1 MLVIKRF
8 SERKKVFRERKR
20 TEKFVQ
26 RGLFFSWEWCS
37 IYRQENTMVTVG
49 GPGGPIYIWGP
60 PGLSKGLRRLTFP
73 FLSFSGEGLSGI
85 EGSRS
90 SFEDSF
96 GAAQE
101 GDVVAKFS
109 KSEFWLQEVH
119 FLGHVVNSNGVHVD
133 PSKIEVVKT
142 WKVPKTPSEIRSF
155 KGLAEESE
163 VRMGREARRGFSD
176 DNLCNASILSLP
188 VEPGDF
194 IHEKNYTTQDL
205 ELGAV
210 VFALKTWR
218 HYLYGTKSVIYTDY
232 KSLEH
237 IFDQKE
243 LNMRQRRWIELFS
256 DYECEIH
263 YNQGNANV
271 VANALSRKERVKPR
285 RVRAMSKTIQFGVKD
300 KILTTQ
306 RSGYQQKD
314 RKPSQNDK
322 TEHGMEKTVQNQ
334 GQSPKKPKSESIQK
348 NQQSNRS
355 RN

>member
-49 GPGGPIYIWGP
+49 GPGGPRYIWGP

-85 EGSRS
+85 EDLRS
-90 SFEDSF
+90 GYHQLRVHEVDILKTAFRTRYGHFEFTVMPF
-96 GAAQE
+96 GLTNAPE
-101 GDVVAKFS
+101 IFIDLINRVCKPYLDEFVMMFIGDILIYS
-109 KSEFWLQEVH
+109 KSEDHEVH
-119 FLGHVVNSNGVHVD
+119 L
-133 PSKIEVVKT
+133 KIVLELLK
-142 WKVPKTPSEIRSF
+142 KEKLLPK
-155 KGLAEESE
+155 ESE

-188 VEPGDF
+188 VELGDF

-306 RSGYQQKD
+306 
-314 RKPSQNDK
+314 
-322 TEHGMEKTVQNQ
+322 
-334 GQSPKKPKSESIQK
+334 SEASKVENVLVEMLRGLDQ
-348 NQQSNRS
+348 
-355 RN
+355 